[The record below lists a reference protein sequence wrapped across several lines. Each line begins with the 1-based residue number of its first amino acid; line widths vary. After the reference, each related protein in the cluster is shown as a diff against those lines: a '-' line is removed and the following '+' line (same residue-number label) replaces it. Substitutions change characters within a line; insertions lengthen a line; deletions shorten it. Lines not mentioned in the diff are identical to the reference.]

1 MALLVVTRGS
11 LAIHSFSVSHNNVAS
26 NIEFQ
31 MVSRL
36 CGLEESRYSLHC
48 LQNAKANLFQLK
60 EDYTPNLLI
69 RVLGNNNIG
78 VNLIY

>member
-1 MALLVVTRGS
+1 M
-11 LAIHSFSVSHNNVAS
+11 SHNNIDS

-48 LQNAKANLFQLK
+48 QQNAKANLYQLQ
-60 EDYTPNLLI
+60 EDYTPNLSI
-69 RVLGNNNIG
+69 QVLGNNYIA
-78 VNLIY
+78 VNLIH